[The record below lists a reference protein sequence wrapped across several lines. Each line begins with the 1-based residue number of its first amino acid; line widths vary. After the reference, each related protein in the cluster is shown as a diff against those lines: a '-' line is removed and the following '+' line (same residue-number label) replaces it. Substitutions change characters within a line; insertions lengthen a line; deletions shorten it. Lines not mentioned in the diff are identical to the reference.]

1 MDRLEAEIHSWYTK
15 CMSKM
20 VAVRIDDRLLAE
32 VDGERKR
39 RRISRARA
47 IHEALQFWLHRGL
60 LEEAI
65 RREHEAY
72 TRRPVRQREFAPL
85 IGAQVWPK

>member
-1 MDRLEAEIHSWYTK
+1 
-15 CMSKM
+15 M
-20 VAVRIDDRLLAE
+20 VAVRIDEQLLE
-32 VDGERKR
+32 RIDDERKR

-65 RREHEAY
+65 RGEHEAY
-72 TRRPVRQREFAPL
+72 TRRPVRRREFGP
-85 IGAQVWPK
+85 IVGAQVWPK